1 MLVYPGSSL
10 RSTALLEPGFFRTL
24 MLSASRSRRFRFLAM
39 LSRVAWSTACA
50 DDDIPNVTPA
60 PPAALTTGSGCAHL
74 LIRVVAHS
82 FGIPRVPSQH
92 CVTSQNDFRGTL
104 RKQNKSTLLTGA
116 SALAQPRGIAFT
128 PARSRAADT
137 KRRRDV
143 RNDRQGR
150 CLAKMWHARHAHT
163 QTTAAESAR
172 TLAFLNG
179 TSG

>member
-1 MLVYPGSSL
+1 MRQNRVKHGPE
-10 RSTALLEPGFFRTL
+10 STIRKHVQFPNILERDGFAGTEP
-24 MLSASRSRRFRFLAM
+24 AIPPRSRLTGEEFRRRL
-39 LSRVAWSTACA
+39 T
-50 DDDIPNVTPA
+50 

-74 LIRVVAHS
+74 LIRVAAHS